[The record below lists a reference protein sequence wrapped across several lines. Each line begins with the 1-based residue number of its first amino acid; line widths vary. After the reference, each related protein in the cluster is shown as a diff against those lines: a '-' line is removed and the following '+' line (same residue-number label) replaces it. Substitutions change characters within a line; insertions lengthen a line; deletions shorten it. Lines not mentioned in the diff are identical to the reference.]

1 MKPPI
6 PIFLAVED
14 ELSEFVLRRLL
25 QERPITYAL
34 GAVFRRGGFGYLKKQ
49 TPAFNNMAKA
59 APLLLLTD
67 LDTQACPPALLADWL
82 PHTQHRDFLLRVA
95 VRKVEAWLLPQQA
108 GLAGFLGIRQDHLT
122 NVPETLHDPKA
133 ELLKLAQKSP
143 RRDKRE
149 ALVRV
154 DANGGRRQGPAYNST
169 LAEFVSNEWEV
180 DAAAKAC
187 PSLLRLLK
195 ALAELERNWK
205 DR

>member
-6 PIFLAVED
+6 PIYLAVED

-25 QERPITYAL
+25 RERPTVYAL

-49 TPAFNNMAKA
+49 THAFNNMAKA

-67 LDTQACPPALLADWL
+67 LDTQPCAPALLADWL
-82 PHTQHRDFLLRVA
+82 PHPRHRDFLLRVA
-95 VRKVEAWLLPQQA
+95 VREVEAWLLPPAA
-108 GLAGFLGIRQDHLT
+108 GLAGFLGVRRDHLPEM
-122 NVPETLHDPKA
+122 PETLADPKA
-133 ELLKLAQKSP
+133 ELLKLAQASP

-154 DANGGRRQGPAYNST
+154 DANGTRRQGPAYNST
-169 LAEFVSNEWEV
+169 LAEFVSNEWEF

-187 PSLLRLLK
+187 PSLERLLK
-195 ALAELERNWK
+195 ALTELERDWK
-205 DR
+205 NR